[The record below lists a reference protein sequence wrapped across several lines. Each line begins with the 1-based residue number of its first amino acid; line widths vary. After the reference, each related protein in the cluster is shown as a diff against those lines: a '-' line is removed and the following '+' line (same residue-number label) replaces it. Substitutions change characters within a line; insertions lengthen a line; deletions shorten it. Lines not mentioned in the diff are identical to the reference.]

1 MQSLERELQEIK
13 TTNTC
18 HTNENYQEK
27 IDELKANQIT
37 LKHINSE
44 QVDKICCLEKQLED
58 ACNEIASVKA
68 QLAVF
73 QEKVTCIESENKKL
87 KETIFELQI
96 LLDDHMLKVADLQS
110 KSSELEACRAAFSI
124 EQSTNKE
131 YAFTIERLNKLA
143 DGHSKDIEILRQNE
157 SELLALNEKLSFS
170 NVILQNEI
178 SLYQSKS
185 LAIAIENDSVK
196 KSQVE
201 YEGNV
206 QRLVDKINLDRKNL
220 AEERLT
226 VATHVTE
233 KNRECEMLKKQ
244 LEQALG
250 DLDAVRKKNSLIV
263 KDLQRE
269 ISTLKKKFKTEAD
282 SSEIERSPSKDNL
295 EPIYDSQTEQEKQ
308 CFEAFAKPLTHNS
321 PHWKFMEKMKRRLK
335 SLRFV
340 HRDCAS
346 LAKVC
351 CK

>member
-1 MQSLERELQEIK
+1 MSSSIFYV
-13 TTNTC
+13 
-18 HTNENYQEK
+18 HT
-27 IDELKANQIT
+27 
-37 LKHINSE
+37 
-44 QVDKICCLEKQLED
+44 
-58 ACNEIASVKA
+58 
-68 QLAVF
+68 VF
-73 QEKVTCIESENKKL
+73 AESIQFSNN
-87 KETIFELQI
+87 IF
-96 LLDDHMLKVADLQS
+96 
-110 KSSELEACRAAFSI
+110 FS

-178 SLYQSKS
+178 SLHQSKS

-244 LEQALG
+244 LEQTLG

-263 KDLQRE
+263 KVRYNG
-269 ISTLKKKFKTEAD
+269 APD
-282 SSEIERSPSKDNL
+282 SSR
-295 EPIYDSQTEQEKQ
+295 EPGAY
-308 CFEAFAKPLTHNS
+308 
-321 PHWKFMEKMKRRLK
+321 
-335 SLRFV
+335 
-340 HRDCAS
+340 
-346 LAKVC
+346 
-351 CK
+351 